1 MIFITGPLY
10 SGKRSFAEELLRCD
24 DTALAERCAF
34 DVHELAAECADLEAL
49 AERLSRCEIV
59 TAAELGGGIVP
70 LDPKERE
77 ARERA
82 GRLACLLAARAG
94 TVVRMFC
101 GIPTVL
107 KGELP

>member
-10 SGKRSFAEELLRCD
+10 SGKRSFEKGLLRCD
-24 DTALAERCAF
+24 DAALSGRCAL
-34 DVHELAAECADLEAL
+34 DVHELAAGCADLESL
-49 AERLSRCEIV
+49 AERLSRYEIV

-70 LDPKERE
+70 LDPKERK

-82 GRLACLLAARAG
+82 GQLSCLLAARAG

>member
-10 SGKRSFAEELLRCD
+10 SGKRSFAKRLLCCD
-24 DTALAERCAF
+24 DEALSMRCAL
-34 DVHELAAECADLEAL
+34 DVQELAAECDDLEAL
-49 AERLSRCEIV
+49 AERLSRYEIV

-70 LDPKERE
+70 LHPGERE

-82 GRLACLLAARAG
+82 GRLACLLAARAD

-101 GIPTVL
+101 GIPMVL
-107 KGELP
+107 KGALS

>member
-10 SGKRSFAEELLRCD
+10 SGKRSFAKALLRCD
-24 DTALAERCAF
+24 GAALAERWAL

-49 AERLSRCEIV
+49 AERLSRYEIV

-70 LDPKERE
+70 LDPRERE

-82 GRLACLLAARAG
+82 GRLSCLLAARAG